1 MANFIARLFDL
12 ILLSIKENKKSIF
25 FFSPFNHTQPL
36 QKDHFSSFLASG
48 GKMILNDAISVWL
61 VKNPMEILEIS
72 EKVQKSLLK
81 NLMIS

>member
-1 MANFIARLFDL
+1 MKPVEVISPRKGGGRLMANFIARLFDL

-48 GKMILNDAISVWL
+48 GKND
-61 VKNPMEILEIS
+61 P
-72 EKVQKSLLK
+72 
-81 NLMIS
+81 